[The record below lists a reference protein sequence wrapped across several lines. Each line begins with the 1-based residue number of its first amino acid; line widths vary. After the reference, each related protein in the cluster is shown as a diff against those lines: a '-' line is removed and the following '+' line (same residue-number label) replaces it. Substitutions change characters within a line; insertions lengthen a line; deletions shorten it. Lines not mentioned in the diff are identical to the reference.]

1 MGIDPE
7 KLFVLLVIALIVL
20 GPERLPKIARSLGRG
35 LAEVRKYTAAA
46 RAEMDQVLAEP
57 RSVVQSA
64 LREAD
69 LEDLAQLTNL
79 RNPMRYIASTA
90 SQAALGTGTASS
102 TGQNGLA
109 NADGGADNDQGGP
122 VMADDQAAG
131 ASSQPARFAEPVPQP
146 EPSDLPLPDDPSL
159 N

>member
-7 KLFVLLVIALIVL
+7 KLLVLFVIALIVL
-20 GPERLPKIARSLGRG
+20 GPERLPGMARSLGRG
-35 LAEVRKYTAAA
+35 LAEVRKYTSAA

-69 LEDLAQLTNL
+69 LEGLTELTNM
-79 RNPMRYIASTA
+79 RNPMRYIEAA
-90 SQAALGTGTASS
+90 SQSKASQSKPSQSASPQSGGPPAALEGATGDGSIGDGPEWTEPW
-102 TGQNGLA
+102 LA
-109 NADGGADNDQGGP
+109 
-122 VMADDQAAG
+122 
-131 ASSQPARFAEPVPQP
+131 AEP
-146 EPSDLPLPDDPSL
+146 STLPLPDDPSL